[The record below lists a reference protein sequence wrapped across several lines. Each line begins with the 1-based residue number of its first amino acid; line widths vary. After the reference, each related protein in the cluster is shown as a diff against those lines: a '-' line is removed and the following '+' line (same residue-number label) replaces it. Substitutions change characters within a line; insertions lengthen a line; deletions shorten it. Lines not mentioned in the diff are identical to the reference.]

1 MTIKKLLFTFFI
13 LALAGLSTPL
23 PASAQAAFSP
33 EKWTFEITPNF
44 WASGLKVD
52 AKQGL
57 LPEQETD
64 VSFSDI
70 MKSVHL
76 GLSGLFEVRKGQ
88 WGLLLDGMYVDIR
101 KEVET
106 PVGNVELKM
115 RNSTFSLAG
124 MYRAVE
130 GRVASLDIL
139 AGARYNNMSND
150 LELTSGPY
158 VGRSTSSTDDWV
170 DGFIGAR
177 LIVALARRWALVG
190 YADMGAGGTE
200 ITWQAMAWL
209 DWRISRV
216 FALKAGYRHSYF
228 NRETGDDFFKQAKSG
243 FYAGL
248 GLNF

>member
-1 MTIKKLLFTFFI
+1 MFSKKTFAAFI
-13 LALAGLSTPL
+13 ILSLAGLSMPL
-23 PASAQAAFSP
+23 PVKAQAAFSS
-33 EKWTFEITPNF
+33 EKWTFEFTPNF

-57 LPEQETD
+57 LPEQEMD

-70 MKSVHL
+70 MEKVHL
-76 GLSGLFEVRKGQ
+76 GLSGLFEVRKGR
-88 WGLLLDGMYVDIR
+88 WGLLFDGMYVDLG
-101 KEVET
+101 ETVET
-106 PVGNVELKM
+106 PYGDVEFGLK
-115 RNSTFSLAG
+115 NSAFSLAG

-130 GRVASLDIL
+130 GKAALDIL
-139 AGARYNNMSND
+139 GGARYNNMSNE

-158 VGRSTSSTDDWV
+158 VGRSVSSTDDWV
-170 DGFIGAR
+170 DGFVGAR
-177 LIVALARRWALVG
+177 LIVWLAKAWALVG
-190 YADMGAGGTE
+190 YADVGTGGTE
-200 ITWQAMAWL
+200 ITWQAWGWL

-228 NRETGDDFFKQAKSG
+228 NREDGANFFKQTKSG